1 MTSSARHTPA
11 DIFQTIAWAALTA
24 VLFGYAIADG
34 TIGALV
40 LGALT
45 LVQTWRA
52 WTVSSEA
59 VAEAKH
65 ERFAPHSLA

>member
-1 MTSSARHTPA
+1 MTSSAHHTPA
-11 DIFQTIAWAALTA
+11 DLFQTIAWAALTA

-34 TIGALV
+34 TLGALV

-52 WTVSSEA
+52 WTASSEL
-59 VAEAKH
+59 VAEAKP